1 MPTYDYQCDKCGN
14 HFEKFEKMTDK
25 PLGKCPKCGGKTR
38 RLIAGGSGVI
48 FKGAGFY
55 ETDYKK
61 KPKPE
66 QKPDKPCPGSGGEAC
81 KGCPSSGS

>member
-1 MPTYDYQCDKCGN
+1 MPTYDYECGKCKN
-14 HFEKFEKMTDK
+14 RFEVFQKMSAN
-25 PLGKCPKCGGKTR
+25 PVAKCPKCKGKSH
-38 RLIAGGSGVI
+38 RLIGIGSGVI